1 MYNSKNKKILKSL
14 FILMAALSSIAWLD
28 PYKDEVSRGNSR
40 FHEKKYKEAGKH
52 YKNAGKYAPGEKEKK
67 KLSFNKGD
75 SQYMSENYESAISNY
90 RKSIQS
96 EDREVQKKAF
106 FNLGNTYMKMKKYRE
121 AVDSFVNA
129 LKIDPDYERAK
140 KNIEYI
146 LQNKKDKQDKDKN
159 KKKNKDNKDSKDK
172 KNKSDENKKNDRDK
186 QNNKQKKN
194 SKTAGK
200 MNREQIK
207 NILKSMKEKPVR
219 RKKGNREG
227 RRSLEKYW

>member
-1 MYNSKNKKILKSL
+1 MYISKNKRILKSL
-14 FILMAALSSIAWLD
+14 FILWAALSSIAWLD

-40 FHEKKYKEAGKH
+40 FHEKKYDEAGKH
-52 YKNAGKYAPGEKEKK
+52 YKNAGKYAPGEKDKK

-75 SQYMSENYESAISNY
+75 SQYMSEKYESAISNY

-96 EDREVQKKAF
+96 EDREVQKMAF

-129 LKIDPDYERAK
+129 LKIDPNYEKAK

-146 LQNKKDKQDKDKN
+146 LQNKKDKQDK
-159 KKKNKDNKDSKDK
+159 NKDSKDK

-186 QNNKQKKN
+186 QNNKQKKS